1 MDVGL
6 VGPPRRKSRSDHACR
21 GRIHDNGTTG
31 YSRPEADIQAHAR
44 MNDKTLRLEQAT
56 PEDGEDLTELRILA
70 MRESIERIGRFDPSQ
85 RRVEDMAA
93 KVNEAA
99 AKPAPAGGCAL

>member
-1 MDVGL
+1 
-6 VGPPRRKSRSDHACR
+6 
-21 GRIHDNGTTG
+21 
-31 YSRPEADIQAHAR
+31 